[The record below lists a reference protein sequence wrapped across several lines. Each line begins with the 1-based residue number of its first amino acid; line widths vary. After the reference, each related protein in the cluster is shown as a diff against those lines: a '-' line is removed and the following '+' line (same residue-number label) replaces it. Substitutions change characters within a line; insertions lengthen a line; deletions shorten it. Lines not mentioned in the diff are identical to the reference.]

1 MFLICAAD
9 FAFMGGWAQAQPL
22 GIQSADGKPRPVFGA
37 HSGAGA
43 SVGSVPLLS
52 ALTLSHSPP
61 PPPQLASRAHPS
73 PFPSGLHFNL
83 KWIST
88 CTSAARKPFCGGQT
102 SQQSPVA
109 LAFFLSF

>member
-9 FAFMGGWAQAQPL
+9 FAFMGGWAQARPL

-43 SVGSVPLLS
+43 SVGPVPLLS

-61 PPPQLASRAHPS
+61 PPPSASQSCPPLPVS
-73 PFPSGLHFNL
+73 FWVTFS
-83 KWIST
+83 
-88 CTSAARKPFCGGQT
+88 
-102 SQQSPVA
+102 SQVDQHLYLGS
-109 LAFFLSF
+109 